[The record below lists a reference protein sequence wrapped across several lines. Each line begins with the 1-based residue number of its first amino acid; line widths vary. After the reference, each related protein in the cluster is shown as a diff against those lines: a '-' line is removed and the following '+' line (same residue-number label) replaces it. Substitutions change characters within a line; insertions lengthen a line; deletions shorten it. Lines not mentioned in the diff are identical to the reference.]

1 MTNRCIVI
9 IGTVIFVTTEYL
21 LLFLEEK
28 MPCSAIIKYAYF
40 PSIDPVKKRNAC
52 K

>member
-9 IGTVIFVTTEYL
+9 IGTVMFVTTEYL
-21 LLFLEEK
+21 LLFLLEK
-28 MPCSAIIKYAYF
+28 MPCSAIKYAYF
-40 PSIDPVKKRNAC
+40 PSIDPVKKLNAC